1 MRLPFDLAWAFIV
14 SRWRAWWRI
23 VDGMSTEIR
32 KVKPDEM
39 TDYLRVL
46 PYANGLPHWEP
57 FPAAWHGGPEA
68 WPQPSAPA
76 SSDQLADW
84 AEELLVASHFH
95 PQAAFVDGRVV
106 GGSAMIS
113 FEITVPGNRPVPLG
127 GVTSTGVIATHR
139 RRGLLR
145 QMMQAMFEDAAS
157 RGEILAGLSASEG
170 SIYGRYG
177 YGPATRRTRWEI
189 ERGQASFLG
198 PGTPGGSLEITD
210 AATAREAWRT
220 VHESV
225 RVERVGEL
233 SAAPDKWSDLTD
245 QSHGTAGR
253 RRYLIH
259 RDLDGAIDGVANYR
273 LPWSPRVSETGT
285 LVVEGL
291 QAASADAYRAMW
303 QLLLDFDLTRKVVA
317 APRPSDEPLR
327 WMLDNPRAM
336 RVTRQSDSLWIR
348 LLDVP
353 AALSAR
359 TYDASEAIV
368 LGIASDPMCPSNEG
382 SWRLEGGPDGA
393 VCTRVTTA
401 PDLMIDLPALG
412 SLYLGGMSAALL
424 ASAGRIRGDR
434 SAVGLLSRMFRTDP
448 EPFNTF
454 VF

>member
-1 MRLPFDLAWAFIV
+1 MP
-14 SRWRAWWRI
+14 
-23 VDGMSTEIR
+23 TEIR

-39 TDYLRVL
+39 TDYLKVL

-68 WPQPSAPA
+68 WPQPTAPA
-76 SSDQLADW
+76 SAAQLAAW
-84 AEELLVASHFH
+84 ADELMVASHFH

-113 FEITVPGNRPVPLG
+113 FEITVPGNRQVPLG
-127 GVTSTGVIATHR
+127 GVTSTGVVATHR

-145 QMMQAMFEDAAS
+145 QMMQAMFNEAAA

-189 ERGQASFLG
+189 ERGQASFRAQR
-198 PGTPGGSLEITD
+198 TPGGSLEITD
-210 AATAREAWRT
+210 AATARGAWRA
-220 VHESV
+220 VHEDV
-225 RVERVGEL
+225 RVQRVGEL
-233 SAAPDKWSDLTD
+233 SASPDKWSDLSD
-245 QSHGTAGR
+245 SSPGTAGP
-253 RRYLIH
+253 RRYLVH
-259 RDLDGAIDGVANYR
+259 RDPDGSIDGVANYR
-273 LPWSPRVSETGT
+273 LPWSPRVSEAGT

-291 QAASADAYRAMW
+291 QAASPDAYLAMW

-348 LLDVP
+348 LLDVR
-353 AALSAR
+353 AALEAR
-359 TYDASEAIV
+359 TYDTSGTIV
-368 LGIASDPMCPSNEG
+368 LGISSDPMCPVNEG
-382 SWRLEGGPDGA
+382 SWRLDGGPDGA
-393 VCTRVTTA
+393 VCTRVTTT
-401 PDLMIDLPALG
+401 PDLMIDLQALG

-424 ASAGRIRGDR
+424 ASAGLIGGDR

>member
-1 MRLPFDLAWAFIV
+1 
-14 SRWRAWWRI
+14 
-23 VDGMSTEIR
+23 MSTEIR
-32 KVKPDEM
+32 TVKPDEM
-39 TDYLRVL
+39 TDYLKVL
-46 PYANGLPHWEP
+46 PFANGLPHWEP

-76 SSDQLADW
+76 SAAQLAAW
-84 AEELLVASHFH
+84 ARELRLASHFH
-95 PQAAFVDGRVV
+95 PQAAVVDGRVV

-113 FEITVPGNRPVPLG
+113 FEITVPGHRQVPLG
-127 GVTSTGVIATHR
+127 GVTSTGVVATHR

-145 QMMQAMFEDAAS
+145 RMMQAMFEEAAA

-189 ERGQASFLG
+189 ARSQASFRSQ
-198 PGTPGGSLEITD
+198 PGPGGSLEITD
-210 AATAREAWRT
+210 AETARQAWRA

-225 RVERVGEL
+225 RLTRVGEL
-233 SAAPDKWSDLTD
+233 SAAPDKWSDLSDSAT
-245 QSHGTAGR
+245 GPAGP
-253 RRYLIH
+253 RRYLVH
-259 RDLDGAIDGVANYR
+259 RDAHGSVDGVANYR
-273 LPWSPRVSETGT
+273 LPWSPQVAEAGT

-291 QAASADAYRAMW
+291 QAASPDAYRAMW
-303 QLLLDFDLTRKVVA
+303 QLLLDFDLTQKVVA

-353 AALSAR
+353 AALSSR
-359 TYDASEAIV
+359 TYDATGTIV
-368 LGIASDPMCPSNEG
+368 LGIASDPMCPVNEG
-382 SWRLEGGPDGA
+382 SWRLDGGPDGA
-393 VCTRVTTA
+393 VCTRVSTT
-401 PDLMIDLPALG
+401 PDLMIDLDALG

-434 SAVGLLSRMFRTDP
+434 ASVGLLSRMFRTDP

>member
-1 MRLPFDLAWAFIV
+1 
-14 SRWRAWWRI
+14 
-23 VDGMSTEIR
+23 MSTEIR
-32 KVKPDEM
+32 NVKPDEM
-39 TDYLRVL
+39 ADYLMVL

-68 WPQPSAPA
+68 WPQPGAPA
-76 SSDQLADW
+76 SAAQLAAW
-84 AEELLVASHFH
+84 ADELVLARHFH
-95 PQAAFVDGRVV
+95 PQAAFADGRVV

-113 FEITVPGNRPVPLG
+113 FEVTVPGSRPVPLG
-127 GVTSTGVIATHR
+127 GVTSTGVAATHR
-139 RRGLLR
+139 RQGLLR
-145 QMMQAMFEDAAS
+145 RMMQAMFDEARD
-157 RGEILAGLSASEG
+157 RGEPLAGLSASEG

-189 ERGQASFLG
+189 ERAQARFLS
-198 PGTPGGSLEITD
+198 PRVPGGRLEITD
-210 AATAREAWRT
+210 AETARHAWRA
-220 VHESV
+220 VHDAV
-225 RVERVGEL
+225 RVSRVGEL
-233 SAAPDKWSDLTD
+233 SATPDKWSDLDDT
-245 QSHGTAGR
+245 SSGPAGP

-259 RDLDGAIDGVANYR
+259 RDPSGSVDGVANYR
-273 LPWSPRVSETGT
+273 LPWSPRIEEAGT

-291 QAASADAYRAMW
+291 HAASGDAYQAMW

-348 LLDVP
+348 LLDVQ
-353 AALSAR
+353 AALEAR
-359 TYDASEAIV
+359 AYDSGGALV
-368 LGIASDPMCPSNEG
+368 LGIESDPMCPGNEG
-382 SWRLEGGPDGA
+382 SWRLDGGPDGA

-401 PDLMIDLPALG
+401 PDLVIDLQALG

-434 SAVGLLSRMFRTDP
+434 KSVSLLSRMFRTDP